1 MAYAKTTTPLFD
13 SQNVGAGQSQ
23 AVQYKSAKT
32 ANAKERVV
40 TIEYAM
46 VSASLPAAGDII
58 SLTKLDIG
66 ARVLAGKSRVICEDP
81 GTTLTAVIGDLSN
94 PRRYSGA
101 LVLSAGSAGVGG
113 GAIEFGSVEGKGK
126 EQFVPM
132 NVVGLPVNPQ
142 PYVAPPAWVTGTT
155 YNIGDRVT
163 QTSLTYVC
171 LIKHVAGV
179 HATDL
184 TNLKWV
190 LSASYQ
196 PWVTSTAYVIGD
208 AVIINGGYYLCIVA
222 HTSGTFATDLASAD
236 WVSVTPDQTE
246 VIMQIVSSSTLT
258 VGAKVTIFLTVVDE

>member
-13 SQNVGAGQSQ
+13 SQVGVAGMSQ
-23 AVQYKSAKT
+23 AAGYKSAKT

-40 TIEYAM
+40 TIEVAM

-58 SLTKLDIG
+58 SLTKLDVG

-132 NVVGLPVNPQ
+132 NVAGLGVNPL
-142 PYVAPPAWVTGTT
+142 YVAPPAWVTGTT

-171 LIKHVAGV
+171 LIKHIAGV

-208 AVIINGGYYLCIVA
+208 AVIINGAYYICIVA

-258 VGAKVTIFLTVVDE
+258 VGAKVTVFLTVVDE